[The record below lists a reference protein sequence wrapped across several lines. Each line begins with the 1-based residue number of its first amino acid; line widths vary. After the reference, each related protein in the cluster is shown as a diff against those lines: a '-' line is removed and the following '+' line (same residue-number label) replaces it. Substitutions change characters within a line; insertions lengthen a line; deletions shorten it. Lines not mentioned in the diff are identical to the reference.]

1 MEDAWVLCS
10 LTTLPHWIFSPIHCQ
25 HPFLISR
32 ADLNLLKFYAV
43 ITPLFLDALIG
54 IIFSF
59 VLLTVVSLISSLH
72 VRNFPRYTEAAE
84 SRACLSIPLYYLPQ
98 GIKKM
103 GTGFYISHPRLLSLN
118 QDSLSDNFWDV
129 DLIHGDELGQ
139 LSKAVQKTDLSCE
152 LGTEKRGFQPSVF
165 YTKKRAPG
173 DPYKVQHNK

>member
-1 MEDAWVLCS
+1 M
-10 LTTLPHWIFSPIHCQ
+10 
-25 HPFLISR
+25 
-32 ADLNLLKFYAV
+32 

-59 VLLTVVSLISSLH
+59 VLFTVVSLISSLH